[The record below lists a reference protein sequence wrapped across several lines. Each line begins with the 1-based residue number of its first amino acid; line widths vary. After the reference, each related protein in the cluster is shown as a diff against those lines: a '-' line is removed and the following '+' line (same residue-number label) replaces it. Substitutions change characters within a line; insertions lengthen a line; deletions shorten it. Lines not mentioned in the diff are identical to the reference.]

1 MVKDY
6 DFRARVTSYNVTCTD
21 GRIIRPGA
29 FADCDGMKVPLV
41 WQHNHADPDK
51 VLGHMVLEDTKNDM
65 IGYGYLNDKTPYGKV
80 TRSLLEHEDV
90 SAVSIY
96 ANGLT
101 QRGNEVVHGTIR
113 EVSVVLAGANPGA
126 YVDQIIEHDDSGD
139 ESAIFTFVFEDKPL
153 MHSAESDDSDELEL
167 DDNEDS
173 SSDNSTQSESE
184 KEDTMAHSDEPKGDS
199 TRTVQDVI
207 DTMNEE
213 QKNVYYASLAAV
225 VESVKKGKIK
235 GTGDEESDEEDDVK
249 HNVFEGDTEE
259 NTLSHDAMDTIL
271 KDGKRFGSLKESFLQ
286 HADDYGISNIDYLFP
301 EPHTLDTPPAFI
313 KRDTDWV
320 AGVINGVHH
329 TPFSRIKSQF
339 ADITED
345 EARAKGYIKGKY
357 KKEEVFSL
365 LKRTTNPTTVYK
377 KQKFDRDDLVD
388 ITDFDVLAWVKSEM
402 RLMLDEEIA
411 RAILIGDGRLSS
423 SDDKIDESCIR
434 PILTDD
440 DLFSVKVSV
449 TVSSDDDESAKA
461 KKAIRQIIKSR
472 KQYKGSGNPTLYT
485 TNDFVV
491 DCLLIEDTTG
501 RRIYNTVQ
509 DLATAL
515 RVDKIVEVEV
525 MEGVTRTIDS
535 VERPVLGIMVNL
547 KDYNVGADKGGAIN
561 MFDDFDIDYNQQ
573 KYLIETR
580 CSGALIKPYSALVID
595 QVTESSATA

>member
-1 MVKDY
+1 M
-6 DFRARVTSYNVTCTD
+6 
-21 GRIIRPGA
+21 
-29 FADCDGMKVPLV
+29 V
-41 WQHNHADPDK
+41 WQHDHSTPDM
-51 VLGHMVLEDTKNDM
+51 VLGHMVLENRKNDVY
-65 IGYGYLNDKTPYGKV
+65 GYGYINDSTPYGKV
-80 TRSLLEHEDV
+80 TRSLIENHDV
-90 SAVSIY
+90 YSLSIY

-101 QRGNEVVHGTIR
+101 QNGHDVIHGSIR

-126 YVDQIIEHDDSGD
+126 YVDSVIEHNDSDG
-139 ESAIFTFVFEDKPL
+139 EAAIFNFVFEDRPL
-153 MHSAESDDSDELEL
+153 IHSVDDAEAD
-167 DDNEDS
+167 
-173 SSDNSTQSESE
+173 ESE
-184 KEDTMAHSDEPKGDS
+184 ADVEANLSSGNPTSIESEEGDTMAHSDDAS
-199 TRTVQDVI
+199 TSEKDKERTVQDVI
-207 DTMNEE
+207 DTMTDE
-213 QKNVYYASLAAV
+213 QKTVLYGLVGQAIEAA
-225 VESVKKGKIK
+225 KNGK
-235 GTGDEESDEEDDVK
+235 DSDKSDDTEGNEMK

-259 NTLSHDAMDTIL
+259 NALSHDAMDTIL

-301 EPHTLDTPPAFI
+301 EPQTLDTPPAFI

-461 KKAIRQIIKSR
+461 KKAIRQIIKAR

-515 RVDKIVEVEV
+515 RVDKIVEVEA
-525 MEGVTRTIDS
+525 MEGATRTVDG
-535 VERPVLGIMVNL
+535 EEHPVLGIMVNL

-595 QVTESSATA
+595 QVTAATA